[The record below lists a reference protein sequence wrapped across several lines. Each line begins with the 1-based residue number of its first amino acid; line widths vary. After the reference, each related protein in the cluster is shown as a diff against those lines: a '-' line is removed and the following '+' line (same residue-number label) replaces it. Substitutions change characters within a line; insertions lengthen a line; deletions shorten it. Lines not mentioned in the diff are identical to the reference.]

1 MNRETKLPIG
11 ITFSGGGARGIAH
24 AGVLQYLEEIGIRPA
39 AVSGTSAG
47 AIAGALYAAGL
58 SPSEILER
66 VKVNSVFK
74 VFNFKNLKFG
84 LSDLSYL
91 RQILNESIP
100 HDDFSQLKIPFYACA
115 TNLSTGRWEIFSSGS
130 VADAVVASSSIP
142 VVFHPVVING
152 YTYVDGGLLN
162 NLPIEPLQE
171 QDLKIIG
178 ININVHGHQEQFDG
192 MFSITK
198 RIFDLALWANTESR
212 FLQCDLGIDIQETY
226 NFGIFDF
233 DKHQELFD
241 AGYTAARNH
250 HEQIMR
256 LLDSIDL

>member
-1 MNRETKLPIG
+1 MSSIDNQAIG

-24 AGVLQYLEEIGIRPA
+24 AGVLQYLEEVGIRPA

-58 SPSEILER
+58 SPMEILDR

-100 HDDFSQLKIPFYACA
+100 HDDFSQLKIPFFACA
-115 TNLSTGRWEIFSSGS
+115 TNLTIGRWEIFSSGS

-142 VVFHPVVING
+142 VVFHPVNING
-152 YTYVDGGLLN
+152 HTYVDGGLLN
-162 NLPIEPLQE
+162 NLPVEPLLE
-171 QDLKIIG
+171 RNLRIIG
-178 ININVHGHQEQFDG
+178 VNINIHGQQEQFDG
-192 MFSITK
+192 MFSITR

-212 FLQCDLGIDIQETY
+212 FLKCHLGIDVRETY
-226 NFGIFDF
+226 EFGIFDF

-241 AGYTAARNH
+241 AGYSAARKH
-250 HEQIMR
+250 HDQLMELIEFA
-256 LLDSIDL
+256 

>member
-1 MNRETKLPIG
+1 MIPKNKTAIG
-11 ITFSGGGARGIAH
+11 IAFSGGGARGIAH
-24 AGVLQYLEEIGIRPA
+24 AGVLQYLEEIGVYPQ

-58 SPSEILER
+58 SPAEILDR

-74 VFNFKNLKFG
+74 VFNFKNLKYG

-91 RQILNESIP
+91 REILNESIP
-100 HDDFSQLKIPFYACA
+100 HDDFAQLKIPFYACA
-115 TNLSTGRWEIFSSGS
+115 TNLNVGDWEVFSEGS

-142 VVFHPVVING
+142 VVFHPVVIKG
-152 YTYVDGGLLN
+152 HTYVDGGLLN
-162 NLPIEPLQE
+162 NLPVEPLLE
-171 QDLKIIG
+171 KNLKIIG
-178 ININVHGHQEQFDG
+178 VNINIHGYQDQFDG

-212 FLQCDLGIDIQETY
+212 FLKCDLGIDVQETY
-226 NFGIFDF
+226 EFGIFDF

-241 AGYTAARNH
+241 AGYTAARKH
-250 HEQIMR
+250 HDQI
-256 LLDSIDL
+256 IDLVGSE

>member
-1 MNRETKLPIG
+1 MDQKNKPELG
-11 ITFSGGGARGIAH
+11 IAFSGGGARGIAH
-24 AGVLQYLEEIGIRPA
+24 AGVLQYLEEIGIYPK

-58 SPSEILER
+58 SPSEILDR

-91 RQILNESIP
+91 RDILNESIP
-100 HDDFSQLKIPFYACA
+100 HDDFSKLKIPFYACA
-115 TNLSTGRWEIFSSGS
+115 TNLSVGSWEIFSEGS

-152 YTYVDGGLLN
+152 HTYVDGGLLN
-162 NLPIEPLQE
+162 NLPVEPLLKKN
-171 QDLKIIG
+171 LKIIG
-178 ININVHGHQEQFDG
+178 VNINIHGYQEQFDG

-212 FLQCDLGIDIQETY
+212 FLKCDLGIDVQETY

-241 AGYTAARNH
+241 AGYSAAQKH
-250 HEQIMR
+250 HEQLVELIN
-256 LLDSIDL
+256 S